1 MIFNSQIRRLYVENY
16 IVDGPPTREWTN
28 PFFIP
33 SEQRLLLELV
43 NQSSVKPNLIQS
55 TYIPSKLSS
64 EITNAPQPVDEG
76 QEEGQEEERALFDYD
91 PSFSPSANYYQNEV
105 YKPLGD
111 RTPFKAG
118 DIIDE
123 DLSDDRHLIVYNK
136 NTNNLYVAHR
146 GTDPTSSSDWI
157 NDVALTYDSEKKRLT
172 EYLTGKQVAPDEIK
186 PYDLLLGALLSSSEG
201 LLAEAG
207 AFVYGLGTIAGLRNK
222 LNFNYH
228 REVMDEVLE
237 KYGGDINL
245 KILGHSKAG
254 AESQMM
260 MEYLRGQRK
269 VKPPVIPDHLKVYT
283 YNSLPYSWRGMN
295 SDPDLYPVK
304 NSGDL
309 ASVRINNNHPN
320 LRVIPK
326 DRHGK
331 KFKTGKIND
340 PLNAHKSQTFV
351 NYDYRYVPMIGN

>member
-1 MIFNSQIRRLYVENY
+1 MIFNSQIRRLYIENY

-43 NQSSVKPNLIQS
+43 NQSPVKPNLIQS
-55 TYIPSKLSS
+55 TYIPSTLSN
-64 EITNAPQPVDEG
+64 EITNAPEAMPSENT
-76 QEEGQEEERALFDYD
+76 EAPFNFD
-91 PSFSPSANYYQNEV
+91 PAFSPSSNYYQNEV
-105 YKPLGD
+105 YKPLGQ
-111 RTPFKAG
+111 RIPFKSG

-123 DLSDDRHLIVYNK
+123 DLSDERHLIVYNK
-136 NTNNLYVAHR
+136 NTNNLYVSHR
-146 GTDPTSSSDWI
+146 GTDASSVSDWA
-157 NDVALTYDSEKKRLT
+157 NDIALTYDSEKKRLT

-186 PYDLLLGALLSSSEG
+186 PYDLLLGALLSSTEG

-207 AFVYGLGTIAGLRNK
+207 AFVYSMGSIAELRNN

-228 REVMDEVLE
+228 REIIDEVLE

-260 MEYLRGQRK
+260 MEYLRGLRK
-269 VKPPVIPDHLKVYT
+269 VKPPIKPKTLKVYT
-283 YNSLPYSWRGMN
+283 YNSLPYSWSGMN

-320 LRVIPK
+320 LRVIKK
-326 DRHGK
+326 DKKGN
-331 KFKTGKIND
+331 KFKTGNIKD
-340 PLNAHKSQTFV
+340 PLTAHKSKTFV
-351 NYDYRYVPMIGN
+351 NYDYRYVPMKGN